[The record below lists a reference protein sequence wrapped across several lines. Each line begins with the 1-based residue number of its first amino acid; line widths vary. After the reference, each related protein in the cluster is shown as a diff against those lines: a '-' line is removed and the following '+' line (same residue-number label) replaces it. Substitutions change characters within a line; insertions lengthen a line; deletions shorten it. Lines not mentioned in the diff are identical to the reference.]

1 MRLKIKYNFRCFKM
15 ENEYLNILKLNL
27 EIIKVKNHINQ
38 IKIEE
43 DVRNQIE
50 EYLFYIDKNDD
61 FKLNEELLRYNFSL
75 YEILEILQDY
85 LLNITPT
92 ISFNS
97 FKDNFNKKLDENYI
111 NITWPKTEYQP
122 IFKNLDDYNLIDL
135 DFDNKDIDKIV
146 SLIKLDNFIQ
156 ESNDSDLI
164 EDFNEFKLLPIFK
177 FISNDLSDYE
187 KSKLMNRIEM
197 DINLGKITGEISDII
212 DYYFEEY
219 KTAKKHYLLN
229 SYLNV
234 IIKDQLFY
242 ELIINYGYDDETI
255 LIILNNVRTDIYND
269 KIIDKKELVFKLR
282 DYFKRQQIKT
292 KFYNEIREFEKDVNT
307 FCVDY
312 NLSKDEVLTVFSEV
326 RNDIENDIILNDSL
340 EDHIYNKF
348 DRMVELNQS
357 ASRIKFNNMIK
368 QESIVELI
376 QNKYVLDRLNE
387 KIGDLIYNNQIRS
400 YQINKKLIIDIIKEC

>member
-1 MRLKIKYNFRCFKM
+1 M

-38 IKIEE
+38 IKIGE

-50 EYLFYIDKNDD
+50 KYLFYTDKNDD
-61 FKLNEELLRYNFSL
+61 FKLNEEILKYNFSQ
-75 YEILEILQDY
+75 YEILEILKDY
-85 LLNITPT
+85 LSNITPT

-229 SYLNV
+229 AYLNV
-234 IIKDQLFY
+234 IIKGQLFY

-312 NLSKDEVLTVFSEV
+312 NLSKDEVLTVFSDV
-326 RNDIENDIILNDSL
+326 RNDIENDVILNDSL

>member
-1 MRLKIKYNFRCFKM
+1 M

-38 IKIEE
+38 IKIGE

-50 EYLFYIDKNDD
+50 KYLFYTDKNDD
-61 FKLNEELLRYNFSL
+61 FKLNEEILKYNFSQ
-75 YEILEILQDY
+75 YEILEILKDY
-85 LLNITPT
+85 LSNITPT

-187 KSKLMNRIEM
+187 KSKLMNRSEM

-312 NLSKDEVLTVFSEV
+312 NLSKDEVLTVFSDV
-326 RNDIENDIILNDSL
+326 RNDIENDVILNDSL

-348 DRMVELNQS
+348 DRMVELNPS

-368 QESIVELI
+368 QESVVELI

>member
-1 MRLKIKYNFRCFKM
+1 M

-61 FKLNEELLRYNFSL
+61 FKLNEEILKYNFSQ
-75 YEILEILQDY
+75 YEILEILKDY
-85 LLNITPT
+85 LSNITPT

-97 FKDNFNKKLDENYI
+97 FKENFNKKLDEYFI
-111 NITWPKTEYQP
+111 NITWPKNEYQP
-122 IFKNLDDYNLIDL
+122 LFKNLDDYNLIDL

-156 ESNDSDLI
+156 ESNNDDLI
-164 EDFNEFKLLPIFK
+164 EDFNDFKLLPIFK

-255 LIILNNVRTDIYND
+255 LIILNNVRTDIYDD

-312 NLSKDEVLTVFSEV
+312 NLSKDEVLTVFSDV
-326 RNDIENDIILNDSL
+326 RNDIENDVILNDSL

-368 QESIVELI
+368 QESVVELI

-400 YQINKKLIIDIIKEC
+400 YQINKKLIIDIIKECWGVLYGLWKYI

>member
-97 FKDNFNKKLDENYI
+97 FKENFNKKLDEYFI
-111 NITWPKTEYQP
+111 NITWPKNEYQP
-122 IFKNLDDYNLIDL
+122 LFKNLDDYNLIDL

-312 NLSKDEVLTVFSEV
+312 NLSKDEVLTVFSDV
-326 RNDIENDIILNDSL
+326 RNDIENDVILNDSL

>member
-1 MRLKIKYNFRCFKM
+1 M

-38 IKIEE
+38 IKIGE

-50 EYLFYIDKNDD
+50 KYLFYTDKNDD
-61 FKLNEELLRYNFSL
+61 FKLNEEILKYNFSQ
-75 YEILEILQDY
+75 YEILEILKDY
-85 LLNITPT
+85 LSNITPT

-312 NLSKDEVLTVFSEV
+312 NLSKDEVLTVFSDV
-326 RNDIENDIILNDSL
+326 RNDIENDVILNDSL

-368 QESIVELI
+368 QESVVELI

-400 YQINKKLIIDIIKEC
+400 YQINKKLIIDIIKECWGVLYGLWKYI

>member
-1 MRLKIKYNFRCFKM
+1 M

-38 IKIEE
+38 IKIGE

-50 EYLFYIDKNDD
+50 KYLFYTDKNDD
-61 FKLNEELLRYNFSL
+61 FKLNEEILKYNFSQ
-75 YEILEILQDY
+75 YEILEILKDY
-85 LLNITPT
+85 LSNITPT

-292 KFYNEIREFEKDVNT
+292 KFYNEIREFEEDVNT

-312 NLSKDEVLTVFSEV
+312 NLSKDEVLTVFSDV
-326 RNDIENDIILNDSL
+326 RNDIENDVILNDSL

-368 QESIVELI
+368 QESVVELI

>member
-1 MRLKIKYNFRCFKM
+1 M

-38 IKIEE
+38 IKIGE

-50 EYLFYIDKNDD
+50 KYLFYTDKNDD
-61 FKLNEELLRYNFSL
+61 FKLNEEILKYNFSQ
-75 YEILEILQDY
+75 YEILEILKDY
-85 LLNITPT
+85 LSNITPT

-312 NLSKDEVLTVFSEV
+312 NLSKDEVLTVFSDV
-326 RNDIENDIILNDSL
+326 RNDIENDVILNDSL

-368 QESIVELI
+368 QESVVELI

>member
-1 MRLKIKYNFRCFKM
+1 M

-38 IKIEE
+38 IKIGE

-50 EYLFYIDKNDD
+50 KYLFYTDKNDD
-61 FKLNEELLRYNFSL
+61 FKLNEEILKYNFSQ
-75 YEILEILQDY
+75 YEILEILKDY
-85 LLNITPT
+85 LSNITPT

-212 DYYFEEY
+212 DYYFEE
-219 KTAKKHYLLN
+219 
-229 SYLNV
+229 
-234 IIKDQLFY
+234 
-242 ELIINYGYDDETI
+242 
-255 LIILNNVRTDIYND
+255 
-269 KIIDKKELVFKLR
+269 
-282 DYFKRQQIKT
+282 
-292 KFYNEIREFEKDVNT
+292 
-307 FCVDY
+307 
-312 NLSKDEVLTVFSEV
+312 
-326 RNDIENDIILNDSL
+326 
-340 EDHIYNKF
+340 
-348 DRMVELNQS
+348 
-357 ASRIKFNNMIK
+357 
-368 QESIVELI
+368 IVC
-376 QNKYVLDRLNE
+376 
-387 KIGDLIYNNQIRS
+387 
-400 YQINKKLIIDIIKEC
+400 NKKSTW

>member
-1 MRLKIKYNFRCFKM
+1 M

-38 IKIEE
+38 IKIGE

-50 EYLFYIDKNDD
+50 KYLFYTDKNDD
-61 FKLNEELLRYNFSL
+61 FKLNEEILKYNFSQ
-75 YEILEILQDY
+75 YEILEILKDY
-85 LLNITPT
+85 LSNINPT

-312 NLSKDEVLTVFSEV
+312 NLSKDEVLTVFSDV
-326 RNDIENDIILNDSL
+326 RNDIENDVILNDSL

-368 QESIVELI
+368 QESVVELI

-387 KIGDLIYNNQIRS
+387 KVGDLIYNNQIRS

>member
-1 MRLKIKYNFRCFKM
+1 M

-38 IKIEE
+38 IKIGE

-50 EYLFYIDKNDD
+50 KYLFYTDKNDD
-61 FKLNEELLRYNFSL
+61 FKLNEEILKYNFSQ
-75 YEILEILQDY
+75 YEILEILKDY
-85 LLNITPT
+85 LSNINPT

-312 NLSKDEVLTVFSEV
+312 NLSKDEVLTVFSDV
-326 RNDIENDIILNDSL
+326 RNDIENDVILNDSL

-368 QESIVELI
+368 QESVVELI

>member
-1 MRLKIKYNFRCFKM
+1 M
-15 ENEYLNILKLNL
+15 
-27 EIIKVKNHINQ
+27 
-38 IKIEE
+38 
-43 DVRNQIE
+43 
-50 EYLFYIDKNDD
+50 
-61 FKLNEELLRYNFSL
+61 
-75 YEILEILQDY
+75 
-85 LLNITPT
+85 
-92 ISFNS
+92 
-97 FKDNFNKKLDENYI
+97 
-111 NITWPKTEYQP
+111 
-122 IFKNLDDYNLIDL
+122 

-312 NLSKDEVLTVFSEV
+312 NLSKDEVLTVFSDV
-326 RNDIENDIILNDSL
+326 RNDIENDVILNDSL